1 MNGVIFMRRGICVA
15 GNMIVDITYPVEG
28 WPRQGELVHIHD
40 GIARSTGGAVCNVV
54 VDLARLDSALPLFA
68 MGRIGQDAEGELIL
82 RELGAYPNIN
92 LDCVIREGIS
102 AFTNVMADTLSKQRT
117 FFTYMGANA
126 RFVEED
132 IDWDKVTAKLFHIG
146 YILLLDALDQPDD
159 QYGSKMAKLLCAA
172 QRHGLKTSIDVVS
185 EASDR
190 FKRLVPPALK
200 YTDYCV
206 INEYEAA
213 QTTGIP
219 LREADGML
227 LTENLPRALRAMK
240 AMGVSTWA
248 VIHCPEGGF
257 GLDENDRFV
266 SLGSLILPEGYIKGS
281 VGAGDAFCAGV
292 LYGAEK
298 GWTLDKAVDLG
309 IASAAASLSDPSA
322 TAGMCSAGEAM
333 ALFEKYGRR

>member
-1 MNGVIFMRRGICVA
+1 MREGICVA

-28 WPRQGELVHIHD
+28 WPKQGELVHIHD

-54 VDLARLDSALPLFA
+54 VDLAKLDPDLKLYA
-68 MGRIGQDAEGELIL
+68 MGRIGDDAEGDLIQ
-82 RELGAYPNIN
+82 RVLGGYPNIN
-92 LDCVIREGIS
+92 MDSVTREGIS
-102 AFTNVMADTLSKQRT
+102 AFCNVMADVKNKQRT

-126 RFVEED
+126 RFTEDD
-132 IDWDKVTAKLFHIG
+132 IDWAKVPAKIFHIG

-159 QYGSKMAKLLCAA
+159 EYGSRMAKLLCAA
-172 QRHGLKTSIDVVS
+172 QKQGLKTSIDVVS

-190 FKRLVPPALK
+190 FKKLVPPALK

-206 INEYEAA
+206 INEYEAE
-213 QTTGIP
+213 QTTGIR
-219 LREADGML
+219 LRDDQGTLIEDNIP
-227 LTENLPRALRAMK
+227 EALRAMK

-257 GLDENDRFV
+257 GLDEHDNFV
-266 SLGSLILPEGYIKGS
+266 QLGSLILPEGYIKGS

-298 GWTLDKAVDLG
+298 GWALERSIDLG
-309 IASAAASLSDPSA
+309 IAAAAASLSAPGA
-322 TAGMCSAGEAM
+322 TDGMCSAGEAM
-333 ALFEKYGRR
+333 EMLERYGRR

>member
-1 MNGVIFMRRGICVA
+1 MRKGICVA

-28 WPRQGELVHIHD
+28 WPKQGELVHIHD

-54 VDLARLDSALPLFA
+54 VDLAKLDGEFPLFA
-68 MGRIGQDAEGELIL
+68 MGRIGDDAEGDLIL
-82 RELGAYPNIN
+82 RTLGSHPNIN

-102 AFTNVMADTLSKQRT
+102 AFCNVMADVRNKQRT

-126 RFVEED
+126 RFEEKD
-132 IDWDKVTAKLFHIG
+132 IDWDKVTAKIFHIG
-146 YILLLDALDQPDD
+146 YILLLDALDQPDAEC
-159 QYGSKMAKLLCAA
+159 GSKMARLLRAA
-172 QRHGLKTSIDVVS
+172 QAHGLKTSIDVVS

-190 FKRLVPPALK
+190 FKRLVPPAMK

-206 INEYEAA
+206 INEYEAE
-213 QTTGIP
+213 QTTGIQ

-227 LTENLPRALRAMK
+227 LTENMPKALRAMK
-240 AMGVSTWA
+240 DMGVSTWA
-248 VIHCPEGGF
+248 VIHCPEGGY
-257 GLDENDRFV
+257 GLDEHDNFV
-266 SLGSLILPEGYIKGS
+266 SLGSLILPAGYIQGS

-298 GWTLDKAVDLG
+298 GWALDESIDLG

-322 TAGMCSAGEAM
+322 TRGMCSASEARSM
-333 ALFEKYGRR
+333 LGKYERRLA

>member
-1 MNGVIFMRRGICVA
+1 MREGICVA

-28 WPRQGELVHIHD
+28 WPKQGELVHIHD

-54 VDLARLDSALPLFA
+54 VDLAKLDPDLRLYA
-68 MGRIGQDAEGELIL
+68 MGRIGDDAEGDLIQ
-82 RELGAYPNIN
+82 RVLGGYPNIN
-92 LDCVIREGIS
+92 MDSVIREGIS
-102 AFTNVMADTLSKQRT
+102 AFCNVMADVKNKQRT

-126 RFVEED
+126 RFTEDD
-132 IDWDKVTAKLFHIG
+132 IDWAKVPAKIFHIG

-159 QYGSKMAKLLCAA
+159 EYGSRMAKLLCAA
-172 QRHGLKTSIDVVS
+172 QKQGLKTSIDVVS

-190 FKRLVPPALK
+190 FKKLVPPALK

-206 INEYEAA
+206 INEYEAE

-227 LTENLPRALRAMK
+227 LTENLPRALHAMK
-240 AMGVSTWA
+240 DMGVSTWA

-257 GLDENDRFV
+257 GLDEHDNFV
-266 SLGSLILPEGYIKGS
+266 QLGSLILPDGYIKGS

-298 GWTLDKAVDLG
+298 GWVLEKSIDLG
-309 IASAAASLSDPSA
+309 IAAAAASLSEAGA
-322 TAGMCSAGEAM
+322 TDGMCSAGEAM
-333 ALFEKYGRR
+333 AMFDRYKRR

>member
-1 MNGVIFMRRGICVA
+1 MREGICVA

-28 WPRQGELVHIHD
+28 WPKQGELVHIHD

-54 VDLARLDSALPLFA
+54 VDLAKLDGSLPLYA
-68 MGRIGQDAEGELIL
+68 MGRIGDDAEGDLIQ
-82 RELGAYPNIN
+82 RELGGYPNIN
-92 LDCVIREGIS
+92 MDSVIREGIS
-102 AFTNVMADTLSKQRT
+102 AFCNVMADVKNKQRT

-126 RFVEED
+126 RFTEED
-132 IDWDKVTAKLFHIG
+132 IDWAKVPAKIFHIG

-159 QYGSKMAKLLCAA
+159 EYGSKMAKLLCAA
-172 QRHGLKTSIDVVS
+172 QKQGLKTSIDVVS

-190 FKRLVPPALK
+190 FNKLVPPALN

-206 INEYEAA
+206 INEYEAE

-227 LTENLPRALRAMK
+227 LTENLPRALHAMK
-240 AMGVSTWA
+240 DMGVSTWA

-257 GLDENDRFV
+257 GLDERDNFV
-266 SLGSLILPEGYIKGS
+266 QLGSLILPEGYIKGS

-298 GWTLDKAVDLG
+298 GWALDKSIDLG
-309 IASAAASLSDPSA
+309 IAAAAASLSEPGA

-333 ALFEKYGRR
+333 EMFGKYERR

>member
-1 MNGVIFMRRGICVA
+1 MRKGICVA

-28 WPRQGELVHIHD
+28 WPKQGELVHIHD

-54 VDLARLDSALPLFA
+54 VDLAKLDGELPLFA
-68 MGRIGQDAEGELIL
+68 MGRIGDDAEGDLIL
-82 RELGAYPNIN
+82 KELGSYPNIN

-102 AFTNVMADTLSKQRT
+102 AFCNVMADVRNKQRT

-126 RFVEED
+126 KFEEAD
-132 IDWDKVTAKLFHIG
+132 IDWDKVTAKIFHIG

-159 QYGSKMAKLLCAA
+159 ECGSKMARLLRSA
-172 QRHGLKTSIDVVS
+172 QAHGLKTSIDVVS

-190 FKRLVPPALK
+190 FKRLVPPAMK

-206 INEYEAA
+206 INEYEAE
-213 QTTGIP
+213 QTTGVK

-227 LTENLPRALRAMK
+227 LTENMPVALKAMK
-240 AMGVSTWA
+240 DMGVSTWA
-248 VIHCPEGGF
+248 VIHCPEGGY
-257 GLDENDRFV
+257 GLDENDQFV
-266 SLGSLILPEGYIKGS
+266 SLGSLILPAGYIQGS

-298 GWTLDKAVDLG
+298 GWALDRSIDLG
-309 IASAAASLSDPSA
+309 IAAAAASLSDPSA
-322 TAGMCSAGEAM
+322 TGGMCSAEEALKM
-333 ALFEKYGRR
+333 FNKYERRLA